1 MPAAFLWLTPFIA
14 TLFNFVEG
22 FAVQW
27 LRRLSACGVS
37 MADAVSEFLW
47 LTPFLSFYGLR
58 RLSLRRLNGFTV
70 SKFYVV
76 VMRKKYINIC
86 SSENYVYFCEIVMAI
101 TVMLFTKK

>member
-14 TLFNFVEG
+14 TLFLWLKPFYASLFEWLTPFIAALFNFVEG

-27 LRRLSACGVS
+27 L
-37 MADAVSEFLW
+37 AVAELVEVRCF
-47 LTPFLSFYGLR
+47 
-58 RLSLRRLNGFTV
+58 
-70 SKFYVV
+70 KFYVV